1 MESVEPKIYTVSSVN
16 RYVKMVF
23 EKDDFLSTINVMG
36 EITNFKYHAASGH
49 LYFTLKDENSNIKC
63 IMFNKQAM
71 YLKFKLTDGMKV
83 IIGGSIK
90 VFERDGTYQLY
101 CNTIFPVGIG
111 ELYEKYEKLKK
122 KLEVEGIFDES
133 HKKKI
138 PFLSKRVGVITSSTG
153 AVIRDIIN
161 VSTRRFNKVN
171 LIIYPAIV
179 QGDSVAQTV
188 ISGIRTF
195 NELNNVDVIVIAR
208 GGGSFEDLFGFN
220 DESLAREIYAS
231 KIPIISAVGHETDFT
246 ICDFASDLRA
256 PTPSAAAELIYPVY
270 DDLIYKINQIRDNL
284 ENKVK
289 RNLEKNK
296 KYIEVLKAQK
306 IEKKPYELI
315 NKYKLQIDLDL
326 QKIEDKCKYKL
337 EKNKNLYYN
346 LNIKL
351 DTLSPLKTLNR
362 GYSVVENID
371 NKVIRS
377 VNDVSPGDNI
387 NIRFIDGNISANVN

>member
-1 MESVEPKIYTVSSVN
+1 MESIEPKIYTVSSVN

-49 LYFTLKDENSNIKC
+49 LYFTLKDEMSNIKC

-71 YLKFKLTDGMKV
+71 YLKFKPQDGMKV

-101 CNTIFPVGIG
+101 CNTIFPVGLG

-122 KLEVEGIFDES
+122 KLEQEGIFDDE
-133 HKKKI
+133 HKMKI
-138 PFLSKRVGVITSSTG
+138 PFLPKRVGVITSSTG

-171 LIIYPAIV
+171 LLIYPAIV
-179 QGDSVAQTV
+179 QGDSVGKTV
-188 ISGIRTF
+188 IEGIRTF
-195 NELNNVDVIVIAR
+195 NRLKNVDVIIIAR

-220 DESLAREIYAS
+220 DENLAREIYDS

-256 PTPSAAAELIYPVY
+256 PTPSAAAELVYPVY
-270 DDLIYKINQIRDNL
+270 DELVYKIKQSRLSL
-284 ENKVK
+284 EAKVK
-289 RNLEKNK
+289 RNLEKKK
-296 KYIEVLKAQK
+296 KYVELLKAQK
-306 IEKKPYELI
+306 IQKKPYDLI
-315 NKYKLQIDLDL
+315 NKYKLQVDLDL
-326 QKIEDKCKYKL
+326 EKIENKCKYKL
-337 EKNKNLYYN
+337 EKNKNVYQN
-346 LNIKL
+346 LNVKL
-351 DTLSPLKTLNR
+351 DTLSPLKTLSR
-362 GYSVVENID
+362 GYSVVENSD
-371 NKVIRS
+371 KRVIKS
-377 VNDVSPGDNI
+377 VNDIKSGDKI
-387 NIRFIDGNISANVN
+387 NVRLVDGNVNATVN